1 MYISL
6 LHSFQTQMTERKM
19 KKQDKRIRG
28 KIDYDHLND
37 SIFLFAESE
46 EYKISK
52 MIGNNI
58 IIDFNKD
65 GQVTGL
71 EVLSA
76 SKVFRMSK
84 EALRNLKNVKLRL
97 EVTEESV
104 TMHLIMTSLVR
115 NAQREKDVS
124 IEKINPGYI
133 NPLESSMTASMA

>member
-1 MYISL
+1 
-6 LHSFQTQMTERKM
+6 MTERKM